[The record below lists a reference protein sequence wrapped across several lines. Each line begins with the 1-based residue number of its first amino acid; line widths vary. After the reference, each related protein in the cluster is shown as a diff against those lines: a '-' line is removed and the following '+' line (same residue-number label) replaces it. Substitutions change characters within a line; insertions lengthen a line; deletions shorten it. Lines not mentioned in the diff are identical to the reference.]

1 MKKVLHI
8 IGNMEDGGAQRVVL
22 DYIER
27 KDEIKKY
34 DLEFLSL
41 SAPAN
46 SKYDIYIKNNNIKFA
61 YLKYKRSN
69 IRLSYLRKFMNW
81 MRRNVALWYF
91 IKSMR
96 VNVIHI
102 HTTDILLE
110 MLVILFLFN
119 GKKFH
124 TMHSDPYRF
133 SNISVLLA
141 KSIFKYLNVHPIAVS
156 SGQRQRAMMR
166 YGLSRCDLLRNS
178 IDIEGINKQVRG
190 VTRDSLRKKYNLPEH
205 GFIIGSVG
213 RLHQVKNYDGLI
225 KVFSEYKKSKRI
237 PVYLAIV
244 GEGNER
250 KNLINIVESLNLNDS
265 VFFIGNLEQYEVYEF
280 YKMIDLFML
289 LSHSESSSIVTL
301 EAQAVGVRCLLADSI
316 PADVVYRSNV
326 RRMSLSSNISEW
338 CKAIDEENYMNDMIY
353 NNEDNDLNTV
363 MLRLEKIYDKYLY
376 D

>member
-1 MKKVLHI
+1 MI
-8 IGNMEDGGAQRVVL
+8 
-22 DYIER
+22 
-27 KDEIKKY
+27 
-34 DLEFLSL
+34 
-41 SAPAN
+41 
-46 SKYDIYIKNNNIKFA
+46 
-61 YLKYKRSN
+61 
-69 IRLSYLRKFMNW
+69 
-81 MRRNVALWYF
+81 
-91 IKSMR
+91 
-96 VNVIHI
+96 
-102 HTTDILLE
+102 
-110 MLVILFLFN
+110 
-119 GKKFH
+119 
-124 TMHSDPYRF
+124 
-133 SNISVLLA
+133 
-141 KSIFKYLNVHPIAVS
+141 
-156 SGQRQRAMMR
+156 
-166 YGLSRCDLLRNS
+166 
-178 IDIEGINKQVRG
+178 
-190 VTRDSLRKKYNLPEH
+190 TR
-205 GFIIGSVG
+205 
-213 RLHQVKNYDGLI
+213 
-225 KVFSEYKKSKRI
+225 SEYKKSKRI

-338 CKAIDEENYMNDMIY
+338 CKAIDEENYVNDMIY